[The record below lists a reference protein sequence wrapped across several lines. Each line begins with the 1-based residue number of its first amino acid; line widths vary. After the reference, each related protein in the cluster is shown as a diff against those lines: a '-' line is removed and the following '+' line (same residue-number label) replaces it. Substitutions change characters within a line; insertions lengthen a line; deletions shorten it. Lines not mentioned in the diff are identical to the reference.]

1 MNLSALNN
9 LPANSPSSKLAEP
22 SAASTDAARL
32 KSETLRGADFASFLH
47 NQIQAL
53 RNVQRPDL
61 AAHAKGLPLQ
71 NGTPADS
78 RADRVKTPHDTDKEP
93 SNEPA
98 STGRKKAPVKPQE
111 AHKAEAEGKDSK
123 TTQAKNESAPAPETA
138 SEQQDAEQKADD
150 LAHTEDSQTPNDLSN
165 QIAIDK
171 TDASMQAQATASSS
185 EQSSQIELLADQ
197 PAALTTIAVS
207 DKLQIITTTQTTAS
221 EQSVADFA
229 LAMGLDPNQVKTLF
243 GESAANAAN
252 AKLANTNTSTQQM
265 LGMNSLPSFFSTNPL
280 STAIGDTS
288 VPAASANAMNTELLT
303 GGPNTPV
310 TTADFQELNTQQM
323 SADEGQQ
330 ALLGKMENLQIQ
342 IGAAQTQLTTAT
354 PQPAS
359 TLAVLSMMDAQLRS
373 EDIESLQNEFDAL
386 GTLDSSSS
394 LLHDAPS
401 PTLPGL
407 ANRTPNHAAAPAAQA
422 FANNPDMAQTYEKL
436 SQKLTTELAAR
447 MHEKLNAGEWKMKFA
462 LKPASLGLVDVQLE
476 MKDGKL
482 SAHFQSDTNLTKDL
496 LQNGSQR
503 LKDALADLGM
513 NNASV
518 FVAQGQAQ
526 GQGAQGQSARS
537 GKFTQGN
544 DNREKLS
551 DDSGLK
557 IAEDSLPRR
566 NNSSQFDSYA

>member
-47 NQIQAL
+47 NQVQAL

-98 STGRKKAPVKPQE
+98 STGRKKAPVKPQD
-111 AHKAEAEGKDSK
+111 AHKAEAEGKDSN
-123 TTQAKNESAPAPETA
+123 TAQAKNESALASETA
-138 SEQQDAEQKADD
+138 SERLDAEQKAED
-150 LAHTEDSQTPNDLSN
+150 LAHTEDSQTPTDLSN

-171 TDASMQAQATASSS
+171 TDAPMEAQATASSS

-207 DKLQIITTTQTTAS
+207 DKLQIITTTQTAAS

-243 GESAANAAN
+243 GESAANA
-252 AKLANTNTSTQQM
+252 KLANTNTSTQQM
-265 LGMNSLPSFFSTNPL
+265 LGMNSLPSFFSTNQL

-288 VPAASANAMNTELLT
+288 VLAASANAMNTESLT

-310 TTADFQELNTQQM
+310 TTADFQELNTQQL

-386 GTLDSSSS
+386 GTLDSSPS
-394 LLHDAPS
+394 LLHDTPS
-401 PTLPGL
+401 PTLTGV
-407 ANRTPNHAAAPAAQA
+407 ANRTPNHAATPAAQA

-436 SQKLTTELAAR
+436 SEKLTTELAAR

-513 NNASV
+513 NNANV

>member
-9 LPANSPSSKLAEP
+9 LPANGPSSKLAEP
-22 SAASTDAARL
+22 SAASADAARL

-47 NQIQAL
+47 NQVQAL
-53 RNVQRPDL
+53 RNVQRPEL
-61 AAHAKGLPLQ
+61 AAQAKGLPLSK
-71 NGTPADS
+71 GTPVDS
-78 RADRVKTPHDTDKEP
+78 RADRVKTPPDTDKEP

-98 STGRKKAPVKPQE
+98 STARKKAPVNAQE
-111 AHKAEAEGKDSK
+111 AHKTEADDKESK
-123 TTQAKNESAPAPETA
+123 TTKAKNESSPASETA
-138 SEQQDAEQKADD
+138 SERLDAEQKADEPV
-150 LAHTEDSQTPNDLSN
+150 HTENSQTQNDLSN
-165 QIAIDK
+165 QIAVDK
-171 TDASMQAQATASSS
+171 ADASGEVQATTSTG
-185 EQSSQIELLADQ
+185 EQTIQVELLADQ
-197 PAALTTIAVS
+197 AAALTTIAVS
-207 DKLQIITTTQTTAS
+207 DKLQIITTTQTAAS

-265 LGMNSLPSFFSTNPL
+265 LGMNSLPSFFSTNQL
-280 STAIGDTS
+280 STSIGDTS
-288 VPAASANAMNTELLT
+288 VSAAAANAMNTDSLT
-303 GGPNTPV
+303 GGLNTPV
-310 TTADFQELNTQQM
+310 TTADFQELNTQQL
-323 SADEGQQ
+323 SPDEGQQ

-373 EDIESLQNEFDAL
+373 EDIESLQHEFDAL

-394 LLHDAPS
+394 MLHDAPS

-482 SAHFQSDTNLTKDL
+482 SAHFQSDTNLTQDL

-551 DDSGLK
+551 EDSGLK

>member
-9 LPANSPSSKLAEP
+9 LPANNPSSKLAEP
-22 SAASTDAARL
+22 SAVSADATRL

-47 NQIQAL
+47 NQVQAL
-53 RNVQRPDL
+53 RNVQRPDI
-61 AAHAKGLPLQ
+61 AVHAKGLPLQ

-78 RADRVKTPHDTDKEP
+78 RAERVKTPADADKEP
-93 SNEPA
+93 NNEPA
-98 STGRKKAPVKPQE
+98 STNRKKAPVKPQE
-111 AHKAEAEGKDSK
+111 AQKAEANGKDSK
-123 TTQAKNESAPAPETA
+123 ATQAKSESAPASETD
-138 SEQQDAEQKADD
+138 SEQLDAEQKADD
-150 LAHTEDSQTPNDLSN
+150 PAYTEESQTHDALSN
-165 QIAIDK
+165 QIVFDEAN
-171 TDASMQAQATASSS
+171 AARQAQATAPVS
-185 EQSSQIELLADQ
+185 EQSSQVELLFDQ
-197 PAALTTIAVS
+197 TAALTTIAVS
-207 DKLQIITTTQTTAS
+207 DKLQIITTAQTTAN

-229 LAMGLDPNQVKTLF
+229 LAMGLDPTQVKTLF
-243 GESAANAAN
+243 GESAANAAH
-252 AKLANTNTSTQQM
+252 AKLATTNTSTQQM
-265 LGMNSLPSFFSTNPL
+265 LGMNSLPSFFSSNQL
-280 STAIGDTS
+280 SSAIGDT
-288 VPAASANAMNTELLT
+288 AATAAAANTINTDTLT
-303 GGPNTPV
+303 GGLNTPV
-310 TTADFQELNTQQM
+310 STADFQEINTQQV
-323 SADEGQQ
+323 SADDGKQ

-342 IGAAQTQLTTAT
+342 IGVAQTQLTTAT

-373 EDIESLQNEFDAL
+373 EDIESLQKEFDAL
-386 GTLDSSSS
+386 GTLDSSGS
-394 LLHDAPS
+394 LLHDT
-401 PTLPGL
+401 PTPALPGL
-407 ANRTPNHAAAPAAQA
+407 PNRTPNHAAAPAAQA
-422 FANNPDMAQTYEKL
+422 FANNPDMAQTYDKL

-482 SAHFQSDTNLTKDL
+482 SAHFQSDTNLTQDL

-544 DNREKLS
+544 DNGEKLS
-551 DDSGLK
+551 EDSGLR
-557 IAEDSLPRR
+557 IAEDPLPRR